1 MIFIKLVLLL
11 LTLTSFFLSGIFLF
25 APKVFSR
32 IEKFIA
38 SEFGIGSK
46 VESLLEGD
54 IDLNIFN
61 KIMFKF
67 RFYFGPLLILLSGY
81 AVVLVVLF

>member
-1 MIFIKLVLLL
+1 MTFIKLILLL
-11 LTLTSFFLSGIFLF
+11 LTLSSFVLSGIFLF

-32 IEKFIA
+32 IEKFILA
-38 SEFGIGSK
+38 EFGMGSK

-54 IDLNIFN
+54 IELNIFN

-67 RFYFGPLLILLSGY
+67 RFIFGPLLIVSSGF
-81 AVVLVVLF
+81 AAFLVIRF